1 MSLPSLRQND
11 ILLSGLLSL
20 MIKLGTD
27 ETIDLCGKNF
37 PLRHN
42 KPDDTIICNGN
53 PSNHPSIL
61 QPLTTYS
68 GGGGVA
74 ETAGAPGLV
83 SDTRDRPVPGL

>member
-37 PLRHN
+37 H
-42 KPDDTIICNGN
+42 KEM
-53 PSNHPSIL
+53 
-61 QPLTTYS
+61 

-74 ETAGAPGLV
+74 EMAGALGLV